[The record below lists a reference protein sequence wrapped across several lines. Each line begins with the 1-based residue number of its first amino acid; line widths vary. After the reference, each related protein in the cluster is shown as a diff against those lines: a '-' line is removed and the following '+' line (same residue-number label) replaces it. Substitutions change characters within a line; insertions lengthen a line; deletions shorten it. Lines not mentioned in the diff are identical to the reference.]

1 MKWKR
6 VDCSVKSCGGDSG
19 LGRRRRIGG
28 GGGGGGKIKT
38 TKVTVQN
45 KTRQ

>member
-19 LGRRRRIGG
+19 LGRRRR
-28 GGGGGGKIKT
+28 GGGGKIKT

>member
-19 LGRRRRIGG
+19 LGRRR
-28 GGGGGGKIKT
+28 GGGGKIKT